1 MEDWIMTVVNDHAEV
16 THNTELKG
24 IVYEDTGEMLTDHD
38 YLKAICPDVPD
49 ALVDDLVQATKKYAW
64 GIAEGYDEYHL
75 FREEYAQIKQV
86 AVREHGLTALELYDR
101 YMTVAE
107 AAVLKVTNWGD
118 TTGDF
123 LGSRARESS
132 EQWMMRQQCTDS
144 FAFATDTER
153 ILATGALSNTASN
166 FPYHI
171 IPQKAVGTWD
181 STADYYT
188 TINDKQMLLI
198 FYYESTLSPRVLE
211 TVAEHINDSVG
222 WRAPFDV
229 YSQLSRGNEGIATR
243 PGCLVVDDGKH
254 LSINAWCLINAETD
268 ILPQGVDIITRDQIQ
283 ELNK

>member
-1 MEDWIMTVVNDHAEV
+1 MTVTTDHAEV
-16 THNTELKG
+16 THNTELNG
-24 IVYEDTGEMLTDHD
+24 VVYEDTGEMLTDHD
-38 YLKAICPDVPD
+38 YLKAICPDIPD
-49 ALVDDLVQATKKYAW
+49 ALVDDLVQATKKFAW

-132 EQWMMRQQCTDS
+132 EQWMMRQINTDS
-144 FAFATDTER
+144 VGLVTANDVR
-153 ILATGALSNTASN
+153 IIATGSTSITSDPPRP
-166 FPYHI
+166 FHI
-171 IPQKAVGTWD
+171 VPQAAVSAWD
-181 STADYYT
+181 SAADYYT
-188 TINDKQMLLI
+188 TKQDKQMLLI
-198 FYYESTLSPRVLE
+198 FYYESSLSPRVLE
-211 TVAEHINDSVG
+211 TVSERINDSVG

-243 PGCLVVDDGKH
+243 PGCLVVDDGKQ
-254 LSINAWCLINAETD
+254 LSINAFNLINAETD
-268 ILPQGVDIITRDQIQ
+268 ILPQGIDIITRDQIQ
-283 ELNK
+283 ELNAAT